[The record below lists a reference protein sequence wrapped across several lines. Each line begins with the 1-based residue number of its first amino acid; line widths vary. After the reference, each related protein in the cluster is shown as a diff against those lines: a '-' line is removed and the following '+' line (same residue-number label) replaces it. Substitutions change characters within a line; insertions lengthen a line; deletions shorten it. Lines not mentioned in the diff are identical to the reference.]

1 VTPEL
6 AAAAELAAVIVNY
19 NAGPEIRAALQS
31 IAGEMARLDSGTEPR
46 AGGGWEALV
55 VDNASTDGSSDY
67 VWEFA
72 PRARV
77 LRNEVN
83 VGFGR
88 GINQGVTASSAP
100 FILIMNPDC
109 RLERGAVAT
118 MRAELEARPRC
129 ALVGLRVLD
138 PDGSEQG
145 SARGDPD
152 MLTGLFGRTGPLR
165 HLLPSAA
172 VSRRNVVSTGRESA
186 TVDWVSGA
194 CMLVRRSAFE
204 EVGGFDPR
212 YFLYWEDADLCRRLR
227 ARGYEIRYVPGATA
241 VHQVGHSSRTARAA
255 SIRAFHESAY
265 LYYATHVAPG
275 AFNPKRAI
283 ARVLLAARCWWRL
296 RSAPTDRGGAQTR
309 SDMT

>member
-6 AAAAELAAVIVNY
+6 TAVIVNY
-19 NAGPEIRAALQS
+19 NAGQELRAALQS
-31 IAGEMARLDSGTEPR
+31 IAQEMAGRP
-46 AGGGWEALV
+46 WEAIV

-67 VWEFA
+67 AWEFA
-72 PRARV
+72 PQARV
-77 LRNEVN
+77 LRNTDN

-88 GINQGVTASSAP
+88 GINQGVAATSAP
-100 FILIMNPDC
+100 LILIMNPDC
-109 RLERGAVAT
+109 RLESGAVES
-118 MRAELEARPRC
+118 MRAELEARQQYAIAGP
-129 ALVGLRVLD
+129 RVLD

-165 HLLPSAA
+165 FLLPSSAA
-172 VSRRNVVSTGRESA
+172 SRRNVVSSRRESA

-194 CMLVRRSAFE
+194 CMLVRRTAFD
-204 EVGGFDPR
+204 EVGGFDAR

-227 ARGYEIRYVPGATA
+227 ARGYEIRYVSAAIA
-241 VHQVGHSSRTARAA
+241 VHQVGQSSRTARAA
-255 SIRAFHESAY
+255 SIKAFHESAY

-275 AFNPKRAI
+275 AWNPKRAI

-296 RSAPTDRGGAQTR
+296 RSV
-309 SDMT
+309 

>member
-1 VTPEL
+1 VTP
-6 AAAAELAAVIVNY
+6 ELAAVIVNY

-31 IAGEMARLDSGTEPR
+31 IAGEMARLDPVTEPR

-77 LRNEVN
+77 LRNAVN

-109 RLERGAVAT
+109 RLEPGAVAT

-145 SARGDPD
+145 SARGDPN

-165 HLLPSAA
+165 HLLPSAPM
-172 VSRRNVVSTGRESA
+172 SRRNVVTAGRESA

-194 CMLVRRSAFE
+194 CMLVRRSAFD

-227 ARGYEIRYVPGATA
+227 ARGHEIRYVPGATA

-275 AFNPKRAI
+275 RLNPKRA
-283 ARVLLAARCWWRL
+283 R
-296 RSAPTDRGGAQTR
+296 
-309 SDMT
+309 